1 MFFDQICSS
10 FVDNSLESMEFKHV
24 ALPRRLAKQH
34 LLIYELYRHGESVFD
49 GIANFR
55 AWLEKPN
62 VAFANRCPIDLLTSQ
77 QGFKEV
83 DNLLTR
89 LEYGVY

>member
-1 MFFDQICSS
+1 MFFEQICSS
-10 FVDNSLESMEFKHV
+10 FVANSLEDMESKSV
-24 ALPRRLAKQH
+24 ALPRRLVNQH

-49 GIANFR
+49 GVANFR
-55 AWLEKPN
+55 AWLERPN
-62 VAFANRCPIDLLTSQ
+62 ATLANKCPIDLLTSQ

>member
-1 MFFDQICSS
+1 MHPKPAS
-10 FVDNSLESMEFKHV
+10 HH
-24 ALPRRLAKQH
+24 RRLTNQH
-34 LLIYELYRHGESVFD
+34 LLIYELYRHGEAVFD
-49 GIANFR
+49 GLTNFR
-55 AWLEKPN
+55 AWLERPN
-62 VAFANRCPIDLLTSQ
+62 NALLDKRPIDLLTNQ

>member
-1 MFFDQICSS
+1 MQLKPVVS
-10 FVDNSLESMEFKHV
+10 H
-24 ALPRRLAKQH
+24 RRLANQH
-34 LLIYELYRHGESVFD
+34 LLIYELYRHGEIVFD
-49 GIANFR
+49 GLVNFR
-55 AWLEKPN
+55 AWLERPN
-62 VAFANRCPIDLLTSQ
+62 AVLSDKRPIDLLTNQ